1 MLTKIWTGT
10 LLFLA
15 WLSFCAWLVLVCREK
30 NVHPL
35 RDVAMFFKKQTKA
48 GRIIFGTFFIAMWIF
63 ASVKPGDG
71 DGNGGGDGGG
81 DGGTNNVPQM
91 VCPPGGST
99 QMSLTGGMLQQQTG
113 LVGQHSGLQPVQP
126 LNGGATLNLSGFTP
140 ITSTN
145 TLRMITAD
153 DFERGFVQTRIGTD
167 EEFDFSPLANA
178 TILSDWRAF
187 GAATDWIYAAFTN
200 WTFKVATNDV
210 SRLRIYS
217 FGKVEPLI
225 REMSGAIA
233 TNNWFAPFIA
243 SLGIVP
249 QANWSLLNES
259 DRPSQV
265 WYAITPEGSLVIT
278 WQNAL
283 LDRDTDKPI
292 SFQIEFKPD
301 GQFVYRY
308 DFSRLDVDSV
318 SNILA
323 GASFAGNIWA
333 TNSLP
338 TNVTSMAFYPL
349 TEADA
354 YDQDP
359 DNDGLLTIDEL
370 FFYNTD
376 PHNADTDYDGLND
389 GEELLVYSS
398 DPLDP
403 NSISETYCDGF
414 AAKLGDLDPF
424 SCPEGSTNTIYE
436 HIIYTGTTNAP
447 FAYPVD
453 TNDTAVLT
461 ITVSGSGAGRIV
473 IGDIVVPVMARPAP
487 PPLRGSGGDAP
498 DPTAN
503 SVRVPLPRGVEFGF
517 WGSIPETLQMEIDAG
532 SYTIGRLPAWYTLEH
547 GWIAF
552 PNTKAKEP
560 CIHDL
565 NAKKLLVYLDPG
577 GDIRG
582 LVCTWNPTASIS
594 VEAKSDLSAE
604 LTGSFPRSSTTP
616 VTYTLTHPRHLYG
629 PTQYTQTARFCPR
642 LTEDDDDDL
651 HGDGMPTDEEYGD
664 EHGCSC
670 GSGVCCGNPWCDC
683 GCACCEAGH
692 GETPAN
698 ICDEHNCPYDQC
710 EDLHRD
716 AYTNSMAIASMVD
729 VLKLDRDPVYTNT
742 IPIDVPDAW
751 VKCCDCPDHWT
762 NYVALAAKSYNLA
775 VRTASGERFE
785 RTVDDCS
792 IYVHGLAP
800 SRDFKDSI
808 LSLCKTGVVYETHN
822 YTVLGLD
829 IGHPRCAVH
838 EVAKWNSIFGFP
850 VVATTNVNLGTVMYL
865 RTDVDLP
872 SGEINIQFVNPTVR
886 FQLYLGGEGEE
897 QTLLLD
903 TAVHEDGRTLP
914 LNVWKRLTEDFTSGR
929 NTRITVVAFGG
940 GTATLRYSFAA
951 IHDSRSVTDTRELR
965 LSAILPLLVPD
976 VDGNGI
982 FNDDDARHCVS
993 NRFNFWVNNDIWTG
1007 NDAFNDTFW
1016 DWIDGLG
1023 NDDNGDD
1030 NEVNGRNDLVN
1041 LLPMAIRVQDFLSAW
1056 SSHEVKVVIRGRYS
1070 GLRRLYA
1077 DIAWNDA
1084 RASVLRD
1091 IEIDDESSWYN
1102 FWSGTTLHSASFPS
1116 LGYDQRPLADSV
1128 AARSQS
1134 ARGIVLF
1141 EAEWECECP
1150 VEVVVKVDGDE
1161 VFACRPDLVFLDVKK
1176 LYWWHNLRHLFGG
1189 QGGIDSNDAS
1199 VTSDAQLPPS
1209 AFLQAAN
1216 FYFVHGYNMA
1226 QHEARE
1232 WAQATYKRLWWSGF
1246 RGRFHAVTWYS
1257 NDSQVHLPV
1266 IGYVCP
1272 NYHANVEHAFASA
1285 SNLTAV
1291 VANYSGP
1298 NYFMAHSLGN
1308 MLVSSAIQDWQLP
1321 HARYFMLNAA
1331 VAAEAYDTS
1340 SISSSIRDCITPSD
1354 WDALQD
1360 RLRASHWFETDG
1372 LAADDDRRSLTWR
1385 GRFPSVAN
1393 VVNYYSTQDEVL
1405 MCDTNGASHHPI
1417 QREWAWYNQ
1426 ERIKGVK
1433 PFEQFVGLD
1442 LGINEGGWS
1451 FNPHYN
1457 VPYQEWDPDTGM
1469 YVTRY
1474 RPPTAT
1480 EANALTNDF
1489 RVEPVFGKFSDTTLF
1504 TTNHLAP
1511 GTISY
1516 PLRAQ
1521 LLADAIPAESFP
1533 AGYLSAPVFSGS
1545 FSDYDMAT
1553 EFKDSTNISL
1563 MDSDNRSW
1571 CHSYFLQAPYMVVHE
1586 LFEDINQKIQ

>member
-35 RDVAMFFKKQTKA
+35 RDFALFFKKQTKA

-63 ASVKPGDG
+63 ASVKPGG

-99 QMSLTGGMLQQQTG
+99 QMSLPGGMLQQQTG

-178 TILSDWRAF
+178 TIVSDWRAF

-249 QANWSLLNES
+249 EANWNWLTES
-259 DRPSQV
+259 DRPSRV
-265 WYAITPEGSLVIT
+265 WYAITPWNSLLIT
-278 WQNAL
+278 CQNAL
-283 LDRDTDKPI
+283 LDRDTDKPL
-292 SFQIEFKPD
+292 SFQIEFKTD
-301 GQFVYRY
+301 GQFIYRY
-308 DFSRLDVDSV
+308 DLSRLDVDSV

-532 SYTIGRLPAWYTLEH
+532 SYTIGRIPAWYTLEH

-577 GDIRG
+577 RDIKG
-582 LVCTWNPTASIS
+582 LVCTWSPTASIS

-616 VTYTLTHPRHLYG
+616 VTYTLTHSCYLYG

-642 LTEDDDDDL
+642 LSENEDNGL

-664 EHGCSC
+664 EHSCSC

-683 GCACCEAGH
+683 GCACCEPGG

-698 ICDEHNCPYDQC
+698 ICAEHNCPYDQC
-710 EDLHRD
+710 EDLHHD
-716 AYTNSMAIASMVD
+716 AYTNTIAIASMVD
-729 VLKLDRDPVYTNT
+729 VLKLDRNPVYTNT

-808 LSLCKTGVVYETHN
+808 LSLCKTGVVYETHS

-829 IGHPRCAVH
+829 IGHPRYDVH
-838 EVAKWNSIFGFP
+838 EVAKWNSNFGFP

-872 SGEINIQFVNPTVR
+872 SGEINIKFDNPTVR
-886 FQLYLGGEGEE
+886 FQLYLGGEYDDR
-897 QTLLLD
+897 TLLLD
-903 TAVHEDGRTLP
+903 SAVHEDGRTLP

-929 NTRITVVAFGG
+929 NTQITVVAFGG
-940 GTATLRYSFAA
+940 GTTTLRYSFAA

-976 VDGNGI
+976 VDGNGM

-1007 NDAFNDTFW
+1007 NDAFDDTFW

-1056 SSHEVKVVIRGRYS
+1056 SSHEVKIVIRGRYS
-1070 GLRRLYA
+1070 GIRRLYA

-1091 IEIDDESSWYN
+1091 IEVDDESSWYN

-1116 LGYDQRPLADSV
+1116 LGESERPLADNV
-1128 AARSQS
+1128 ASRSQS
-1134 ARGIVLF
+1134 ARGVVLF

-1150 VEVVVKVDGDE
+1150 IEVAVKVDGNE
-1161 VFACRPDLVFLDVKK
+1161 VFACRPDLAFLDVKK
-1176 LYWWHNLRHLFGG
+1176 MYWWHNLRHLFGG
-1189 QGGIDSNDAS
+1189 QGKIDPSDTNMTS
-1199 VTSDAQLPPS
+1199 VAQLPLS
-1209 AFLQAAN
+1209 AFRQDAN

-1232 WAQATYKRLWWSGF
+1232 WAQAIYKRLWWSGF

-1257 NDSQVHLPV
+1257 NDSQLKLPAV
-1266 IGYVCP
+1266 GYVCP

-1291 VANYSGP
+1291 VANYSGS

-1308 MLVSSAIQDWQLP
+1308 MLVSAAIQDWQMP
-1321 HARYFMLNAA
+1321 CERYFMLNAA

-1340 SISSSIRDCITPSD
+1340 SISSSTRDCITPSD
-1354 WDALQD
+1354 WDAIQD

-1385 GRFPSVAN
+1385 DRFTSVAN

-1405 MCDTNGASHHPI
+1405 MCDTNGVSHHPI
-1417 QREWAWYNQ
+1417 QRKWAWYNQ

-1545 FSDYDMAT
+1545 ISDYDMAI

-1586 LFEDINQKIQ
+1586 LFENINQKIQ